1 MCWGWSNTSGVHRF
15 PFGGATKRVH
25 DSGLPLRLCIP
36 PDPINTSAASLNAS
50 PLSAHT
56 NERLPVAGG
65 TIEHAGERAHMET
78 GATPSTAKIESA
90 TAEPCDSPTTATAAP
105 CDSPTTGALV
115 HAGGAGVTERK
126 EAVRYQAPVTPPL
139 VPPYEAASLCKIPE
153 TAAMAHTNKATAGI
167 AAPGACPCTNPEMV
181 AAVPQGNPATAEW
194 TAALVPQS
202 DATTAATAAALPCTS
217 LQTTALAPPSGPA
230 MGGAAGGCSSGGGAA
245 TQGQPPAAMAMALPA
260 DAATTSHNSLLES
273 TAALLADNSPAT
285 SLQCKLPV
293 PEAMP
298 PSVSITSGPQDA
310 SCMKSVS
317 RTTDPPCPRSDS
329 NGGLPLVPD
338 ADFQAACDAVD
349 GIATGH
355 MMFVPLLHPSTV
367 SKLLSCHPPTTLAVL
382 QLVNAPSGHAFD
394 FVDEYLVT
402 SFGHT
407 LSYALILARYAACL

>member
-1 MCWGWSNTSGVHRF
+1 MQDIQMCWGWSNASGVHRF

-36 PDPINTSAASLNAS
+36 PDTIDTSAASLNVS

-56 NERLPVAGG
+56 NERLPAAGS
-65 TIEHAGERAHMET
+65 TTEHAGERAHMET
-78 GATPSTAKIESA
+78 SATPSTAKIESA
-90 TAEPCDSPTTATAAP
+90 TAAP
-105 CDSPTTGALV
+105 CDSPTPGALV
-115 HAGGAGVTERK
+115 HAGGAAVTERT
-126 EAVRYQAPVTPPL
+126 EAVCYQAPVTPPL

-153 TAAMAHTNKATAGI
+153 TAAMAHNNKATAGI

-181 AAVPQGNPATAEW
+181 AAEPRGNPATAVPCTPEW

-202 DATTAATAAALPCTS
+202 DATTAATAVALPCTS

-230 MGGAAGGCSSGGGAA
+230 IGGAAGGCSSGAGAA
-245 TQGQPPAAMAMALPA
+245 AQGQPPAAMAVALPA
-260 DAATTSHNSLLES
+260 DAATASHNSLLES
-273 TAALLADNSPAT
+273 TAALLADNSPAAA
-285 SLQCKLPV
+285 LQCKLPV
-293 PEAMP
+293 PAAMP
-298 PSVSITSGPQDA
+298 PSVSITPGPQDA
-310 SCMKSVS
+310 SCMKSLS
-317 RTTDPPCPRSDS
+317 RTMDTPCPSSESD
-329 NGGLPLVPD
+329 GGLPLVPD

-407 LSYALILARYAACL
+407 LSYALILARCAACL